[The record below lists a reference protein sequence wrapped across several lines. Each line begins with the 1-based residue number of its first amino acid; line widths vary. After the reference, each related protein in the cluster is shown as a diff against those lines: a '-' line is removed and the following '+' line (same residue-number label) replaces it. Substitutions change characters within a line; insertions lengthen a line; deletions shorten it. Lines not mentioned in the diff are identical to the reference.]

1 MSYLYE
7 ARQQQP
13 NPPESNGMQSQQH
26 PDMAQLPPT
35 REAVVEQG
43 LRIQQ
48 ETAAERDAL
57 RRELAQRDSDI
68 AAYKVALEAQSAQLT
83 QAAAPSLLS
92 MPARS
97 ISNASPNR

>member
-35 REAVVEQG
+35 REAVC
-43 LRIQQ
+43 
-48 ETAAERDAL
+48 
-57 RRELAQRDSDI
+57 
-68 AAYKVALEAQSAQLT
+68 VASPSCNVAQL
-83 QAAAPSLLS
+83 Q
-92 MPARS
+92 
-97 ISNASPNR
+97 ISVPPV